1 MNHELRYCA
10 SRSIHRI
17 DTEFIYQ
24 GLHEFPN
31 RLKSTLEDALNM
43 VDIDKYD
50 YILLN
55 YGLCGNGTLNITHPK
70 LPIIIHNVHD
80 CIPLIIG
87 DTKKHSEY
95 IRETPGTFWF
105 SCGWIEGFPMPG
117 SPDMAEKYSEF
128 YNREISDRQRAVIEG
143 MLMENYTHLTF
154 IRWEELGQKV
164 VESGRNYTKKCV
176 RLLSEQL
183 GRSIKYDEIKG
194 LSRALR
200 LFVDGEWDGDDFL
213 LIEPGKRLQFD
224 ALGSRLY
231 VE

>member
-1 MNHELRYCA
+1 
-10 SRSIHRI
+10 
-17 DTEFIYQ
+17 
-24 GLHEFPN
+24 
-31 RLKSTLEDALNM
+31 
-43 VDIDKYD
+43 
-50 YILLN
+50 
-55 YGLCGNGTLNITHPK
+55 
-70 LPIIIHNVHD
+70 
-80 CIPLIIG
+80 
-87 DTKKHSEY
+87 
-95 IRETPGTFWF
+95 
-105 SCGWIEGFPMPG
+105 
-117 SPDMAEKYSEF
+117 
-128 YNREISDRQRAVIEG
+128 
-143 MLMENYTHLTF
+143 MENYTHLTF

-194 LSRALR
+194 LPRALR